1 MYKQG
6 LKLEVQREL
15 IRSRASI
22 TILEELINKA
32 IRLDNNLFELKLKE
46 KTYTAQSRLSRLET
60 RRIIDN
66 QNKGRQAFW
75 LN

>member
-6 LKLEVQREL
+6 LKLEVRQEL

-32 IRLDNNLFELKLKE
+32 IRLNNNLFELKLKE
-46 KTYTAQSRLSRLET
+46 KTYAARLRLSRLELRGIT
-60 RRIIDN
+60 DN
-66 QNKGRQAFW
+66 WNKGR
-75 LN
+75 